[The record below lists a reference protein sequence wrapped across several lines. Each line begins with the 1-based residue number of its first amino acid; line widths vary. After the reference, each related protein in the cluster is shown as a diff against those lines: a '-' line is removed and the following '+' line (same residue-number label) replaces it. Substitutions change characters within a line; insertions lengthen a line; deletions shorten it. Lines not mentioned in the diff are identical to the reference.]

1 MLGRHSASTSCR
13 AGPSAHACQTRAMA
27 MSEWTVRDG
36 RAELALTALRARAFV
51 MQAVLGVSLGV
62 GLAASIAAFVIADA
76 RGGVIGPQ
84 PLLLLG
90 GAVFLAIVGL
100 VIVLARPFRRS
111 GVLSI
116 SAGSLRWSDS
126 RGEILIPLGRVRSVT
141 VRRRF
146 IPGIDVETATGAWG
160 LRTSAS
166 VLDDARD
173 DMRPLSA
180 RARRY
185 LSEAGFAQHTQGQVT
200 VWRRDASAD
209 DGTLTM

>member
-1 MLGRHSASTSCR
+1 
-13 AGPSAHACQTRAMA
+13 MA
-27 MSEWTVRDG
+27 TSEWTVRDA
-36 RAELALTALRARAFV
+36 RAELAMTALRARAFA
-51 MQAVLGVSLGV
+51 MQTILGITL
-62 GLAASIAAFVIADA
+62 GLAFTASALVFVIVDA

-90 GAVFLAIVGL
+90 GSVFLAIAGL
-100 VIVLARPFRRS
+100 VIVFTRPFRRP
-111 GVLSI
+111 GMLSI
-116 SAGSLRWSDS
+116 SAGSIRWTDS
-126 RGEILIPLGRVRSVT
+126 RGEILVPLAHVRGIT

-146 IPGIDVETATGAWG
+146 IPGIDVETAAGAWG

-185 LSEAGFAQHTQGQVT
+185 LDAAGFTPRTRGQVT
-200 VWRRDASAD
+200 EWRRDWPAD
-209 DGTLTM
+209 EPAVAGRP

>member
-1 MLGRHSASTSCR
+1 M
-13 AGPSAHACQTRAMA
+13 PPCQTRPMA
-27 MSEWTVRDG
+27 TSEWTVRDG
-36 RAELALTALRARAFV
+36 RAELALTALRARASG
-51 MQAVLGVSLGV
+51 MQAVLGIALGV
-62 GLAASIAAFVIADA
+62 GFAASVVAFVIADA
-76 RGGVIGPQ
+76 RGGVTGPQ

-90 GAVFLAIVGL
+90 GAVFLAVAGL
-100 VIVLARPFRRS
+100 VIVLARPFRRA

-116 SAGSLRWSDS
+116 SAGSLRWTDP
-126 RGEILIPLGRVRSVT
+126 RGEILVPLTRVRSIT

-146 IPGIDVETATGAWG
+146 IPGIDVETTSGTWG

-185 LSEAGFAQHTQGQVT
+185 LSEAGFAAHTQGQVT
-200 VWRRDASAD
+200 VWRRAASAGD
-209 DGTLTM
+209 TPLTV

>member
-1 MLGRHSASTSCR
+1 
-13 AGPSAHACQTRAMA
+13 MA
-27 MSEWTVRDG
+27 TSEWTVRDG
-36 RAELALTALRARAFV
+36 RAELAMTAVRARTFA
-51 MQAVLGVSLGV
+51 MQTILGIAL
-62 GLAASIAAFVIADA
+62 GLAFTASTLAFFVVDA

-90 GAVFLAIVGL
+90 GAVFLAVAGL
-100 VIVLARPFRRS
+100 VIVFARPFRRS

-116 SAGSLRWSDS
+116 SAGSLRWTDP
-126 RGEILIPLGRVRSVT
+126 RGEILVPLAYVRGIT

-146 IPGIDVETATGAWG
+146 IPGIDVETASGTWG

-166 VLDDARD
+166 VLNDARD

-185 LSEAGFAQHTQGQVT
+185 LQDAGFTPHTRGQVT
-200 VWRRDASAD
+200 EWQRD
-209 DGTLTM
+209 

>member
-1 MLGRHSASTSCR
+1 
-13 AGPSAHACQTRAMA
+13 MA
-27 MSEWTVRDG
+27 TCEWTVRDG
-36 RAELALTALRARAFV
+36 RAELAMTALRARALA
-51 MQAVLGVSLGV
+51 MQTILGIAL
-62 GLAASIAAFVIADA
+62 GLAFAAAIVAFVIVDA

-90 GAVFLAIVGL
+90 GSVFLVIAGL
-100 VIVLARPFRRS
+100 VIVFARPFRRP

-116 SAGSLRWSDS
+116 SSGSIRWTDS
-126 RGEILIPLGRVRSVT
+126 RGDILVPLARVRT
-141 VRRRF
+141 IAVRRRF
-146 IPGIDVETATGAWG
+146 IPGIDVETAAETWG

-185 LSEAGFAQHTQGQVT
+185 LDEAGFAPHPRGQVT
-200 VWRRDASAD
+200 VWRRDGTAD
-209 DGTLTM
+209 DPTVTARA